1 MKNIAIFFSILF
13 LFTFVNLSYA
23 AELKLQETSSSTK
36 KSIAVSID
44 TKSESTENVKITI
57 QHSENVTITDIVES
71 DIPCSTFSYVP
82 SDSSSEI
89 VCTLPSNQ
97 PVQGLIATIL
107 FTSSS
112 DDYKFTI
119 MQEESQIGDLTI
131 DSVTNVGDNIK
142 DSTTNDDTETSPTQL
157 TTQETT
163 TTMSETTAQK
173 DNKIMAYLPY
183 ILLGVAGIFFI
194 IIIVLSVTMKKDNVV
209 LTDVP
214 ASVMPPQPTQP
225 TPQPT
230 QQPVDFENIP
240 QNLQNE
246 TMQDNIAQSK
256 PTLAE
261 MINQPAQAPEQTTEQ
276 VPTVPETSPASS
288 TPNEQ
293 ADLEELLKS
302 ENPSMVTSTPTDTP
316 NTIPSEEQVT
326 LPQQPIQEANA
337 NTSSIING
345 SLSGNYSANVTE
357 GGLPDV
363 GSTSPLE
370 VETDNLASPNLGST
384 EQPIESVVTQAD
396 TTSPMDNDLQNAVNM
411 EINNIPTSVENNI
424 EPEQPTTNENM
435 TPPTGI

>member
-71 DIPCSTFSYVP
+71 DISCSTFSYVP